1 MDEIAQPQPEP
12 DDVLAAIEH
21 TLDNATFKLGRLR
34 HRNRG
39 QAIARDLT
47 SVFYDISAA
56 RHDIARLR
64 EELGTHGGGTPQTAA
79 GERAGQDVRRQ
90 TSDGTVQDPTGE

>member
-1 MDEIAQPQPEP
+1 MNDNAHTEPDP
-12 DDVLAAIEH
+12 DDVLAAIEA

-39 QAIARDLT
+39 QSIAKDLT
-47 SVFYDISAA
+47 SVFYDVSAA

-64 EELGTHGGGTPQTAA
+64 DQLASPDE
-79 GERAGQDVRRQ
+79 
-90 TSDGTVQDPTGE
+90 TSG